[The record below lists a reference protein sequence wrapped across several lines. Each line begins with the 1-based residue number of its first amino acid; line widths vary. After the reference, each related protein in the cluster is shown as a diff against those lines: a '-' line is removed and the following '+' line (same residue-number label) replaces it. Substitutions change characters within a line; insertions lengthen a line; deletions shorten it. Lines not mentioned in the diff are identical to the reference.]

1 MKRLGVVS
9 ALVVIWPLLL
19 VPGGARAAGGLT
31 ADEQAMLTELLG
43 QGVIGAPVAWAGIR
57 GQTII
62 QLSVNDYVLE
72 TLMTSTLMRPISSP
86 NPTTRKMACRSWS
99 TWYGPK

>member
-43 QGVIGAPVAWAGIR
+43 QGVIGALVAGA
-57 GQTII
+57 
-62 QLSVNDYVLE
+62 
-72 TLMTSTLMRPISSP
+72 TLTPSFAPLRVAPGRTRSSAAPTRARASRTS
-86 NPTTRKMACRSWS
+86 
-99 TWYGPK
+99 